1 MVCTESVRGGNIMYV
16 HLGGDVSVIDSD
28 ITAIINLETSLPSDE
43 DMNNFIRAE
52 EDGNRLQYIEGDLP
66 KSLVLTT
73 DKTYVSS
80 MSVSVLLKRL
90 TTVDLTE
97 NT

>member
-1 MVCTESVRGGNIMYV
+1 MYV

>member
-1 MVCTESVRGGNIMYV
+1 MYV

-28 ITAIINLETSLPSDE
+28 ITAIINLETSLPSDV

-90 TTVDLTE
+90 TSVDLTE

>member
-1 MVCTESVRGGNIMYV
+1 MYV

-90 TTVDLTE
+90 TSVDLTE
-97 NT
+97 NN

>member
-1 MVCTESVRGGNIMYV
+1 MYV

-97 NT
+97 NN

>member
-1 MVCTESVRGGNIMYV
+1 MYV

-28 ITAIINLETSLPSDE
+28 ITAIINLETSLPSDD

-90 TTVDLTE
+90 TSVDLTE

>member
-1 MVCTESVRGGNIMYV
+1 MYV

-90 TTVDLTE
+90 TSVDLTE

>member
-1 MVCTESVRGGNIMYV
+1 MYV

-90 TTVDLTE
+90 TTVDITE